1 MRIRAL
7 PSPWLL
13 VALVPLLLLGGGS
26 IDETPESK
34 DGMDVYFRSTDLLAL
49 SEQGLPEYPDTPAG
63 EAGSLGRDFP
73 DAPPQI
79 PHTTED
85 MYPITLDDNECLECH
100 LPENASKGDVPVP
113 ESHFK
118 APVMGKGGPDDA
130 MVWVV
135 KDYQKSDELVGAR
148 YNCSMCHTPQAGN
161 VDTPSSTFLSMQK
174 SKDGKKQEKAKD
186 EKKKR
191 KFWPWS

>member
-1 MRIRAL
+1 MRRRMRLSIGLAAAL
-7 PSPWLL
+7 T
-13 VALVPLLLLGGGS
+13 PLLLLGGGS
-26 IDETPESK
+26 IDKTTEAD

-49 SEQGLPEYPDTPAG
+49 SEQGLPKYPDTPAG

-79 PHTTED
+79 PHTIED

-100 LPENASKGDVPVP
+100 LPENAGKDDIPTP

-118 APVMGKGGPDDA
+118 EVVMGKGDPGDP

-135 KDYQKSDELVGAR
+135 KDYTKIDDLVGAR
-148 YNCSMCHTPQAGN
+148 YNCDMCHTPQAGN
-161 VDTPSSTFLSMQK
+161 VNTPTSTFVSMR
-174 SKDGKKQEKAKD
+174 KAQND
-186 EKKKR
+186 KKK
-191 KFWPWS
+191 K